1 MEYVLE
7 QMEMTNAV
15 LQPTDV
21 LILALAAQLK
31 DQIQEQWIT
40 PENFQ
45 QFKNDLSSFGN

>member
-7 QMEMTNAV
+7 QMEMTNVV
-15 LQPTDV
+15 LQSTDV

-31 DQIQEQWIT
+31 DQIQEKWIT

-45 QFKNDLSSFGN
+45 QFKNDLYSFGN